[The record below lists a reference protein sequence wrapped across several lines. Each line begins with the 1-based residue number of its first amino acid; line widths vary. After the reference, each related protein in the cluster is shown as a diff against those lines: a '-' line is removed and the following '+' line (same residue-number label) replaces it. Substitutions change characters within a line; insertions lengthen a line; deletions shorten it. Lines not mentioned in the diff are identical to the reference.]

1 MDTFELMERAF
12 ADPDALAELAGHGD
26 WRVRYAAAVAMG
38 ETGDP
43 RWLPVL
49 HDLLVAEAGRDLYG
63 QPRVL
68 GFPGSYDDTR
78 MAEQLIEVE
87 PLWDR
92 EYPAEV
98 LEDWKCRGRVRQA
111 AVLAVHAIGSA
122 RPEVSGKAGGERGPE
137 ASSSRRLVGQDR
149 GDQAMGL
156 PGSTTQMTALIGLL
170 HAVLDDPDDDYSVKA
185 AAAKALAVVG
195 DAHSVPHLER
205 ALELDEWCLHVE
217 TTKALSVLKERP
229 DA

>member
-12 ADPDALAELAGHGD
+12 AEPEVLAELAGHAD
-26 WRVRYAAAVAMG
+26 WRVRYAAAVGMG

-87 PLWDR
+87 PVW
-92 EYPAEV
+92 EHEHPPEV
-98 LEDWKCRGRVRQA
+98 LETWKCRGRVRQA
-111 AVLAVHAIGSA
+111 AVLAVHAIGRSL
-122 RPEVSGKAGGERGPE
+122 PE
-137 ASSSRRLVGQDR
+137 LN
-149 GDQAMGL
+149 
-156 PGSTTQMTALIGLL
+156 GLL
-170 HAVLDDPDDDYSVKA
+170 RAVLDDPDDDYSVKA
-185 AAAKALAVVG
+185 AAAKALSVVG
-195 DAHSVPHLER
+195 DASSVAHLER

-217 TTKALSVLKERP
+217 TTKALSALRGAA